1 MPVAGKPIAL
11 HALDTIS
18 GIEKSRAILVLG
30 NQAKEVK
37 KALNANKNTKT
48 ITQRKQLGTA
58 HAVKMALPQLR
69 PGSVMVVLYGDVP
82 LVEGKSLRKLIKS
95 AEKGSLAILTF
106 IKESPQGYGRIV
118 RGSRNQVQAIIE
130 EKDATKEQREIKEV
144 NSGILAIKTSMA
156 KKLLPKIKN
165 KNASREY

>member
-1 MPVAGKPIAL
+1 MNTDFVVLAAGEGKRMLGAAPKVLLPVAGKPMAQ

-82 LVEGKSLRKLIKS
+82 LVESRSLKKLIKS

-106 IKESPQGYGRIV
+106 IKENPQGYGRIV
-118 RGSRNQVQAIIE
+118 SGSRNQVRAIIE
-130 EKDATKEQREIKEV
+130 EKDATKEQ
-144 NSGILAIKTSMA
+144 
-156 KKLLPKIKN
+156 
-165 KNASREY
+165 